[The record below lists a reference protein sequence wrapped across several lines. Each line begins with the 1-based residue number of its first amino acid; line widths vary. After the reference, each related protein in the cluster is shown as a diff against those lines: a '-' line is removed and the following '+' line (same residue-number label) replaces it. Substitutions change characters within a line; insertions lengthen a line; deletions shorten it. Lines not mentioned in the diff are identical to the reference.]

1 MVGQMQQGNTRR
13 IALVTGASYGVG
25 AATSLALAQEGYDV
39 AISAT
44 RAENLEPILAQLEGT
59 KSRVVPL
66 VLDLRSQPSIERAMA
81 DILSAL
87 GALDLLVNNASATLR
102 KLAVDVSWA
111 EWNEVFAA
119 NVTGTFFLT
128 QQVGRHLIRS
138 GRPGCIVNIASTH
151 GLVGVAHQS
160 TYGISKAALIHMTK
174 MLAIE
179 WAQHHIRVNAIA
191 PGRLDTPSP
200 ARAVRTVDPTY
211 MQAMLDRIPLHRF
224 AMVEEVAAAVCYLAS
239 TQAASITGHTLVL
252 DGALTVV

>member
-1 MVGQMQQGNTRR
+1 MQQGHSRPT
-13 IALVTGASYGVG
+13 ALVTGASYGVG
-25 AATSLALAQEGYDV
+25 AATALALAHTGYDV

-44 RAENLEPILAQLEGT
+44 QAENLKATLAQLEGT
-59 KSRVVPL
+59 KSRVIPL
-66 VLDLRSQPSIERAMA
+66 VLDLRSQSSIERAVA
-81 DILSAL
+81 DVASEL
-87 GALDLLVNNASATLR
+87 GELDLLVNNAAATLR

-128 QQVGRHLIRS
+128 QQVGRHLIER

-151 GLVGVAHQS
+151 GIVGALQQS

-174 MLAIE
+174 ALAIE
-179 WAQHHIRVNAIA
+179 WGQHGIRINAIA

-200 ARAVRTVDPTY
+200 ARAARTADPAY
-211 MQAMLDRIPLHRF
+211 MQAMLQRIPLHRF
-224 AMVEEVAAAVCYLAS
+224 ATVEEVAAAVCYLAS
-239 TQAASITGHTLVL
+239 AQAASITGQTLVL